1 MDLELPA
8 APLLDARRY
17 QVAIRRLADSLGYGS
32 DHSIFKGSGSEYEQ
46 SRPYQPGDAVKSI
59 DWRVTARVGKV
70 HVKEYEA
77 PRRIPAWMLVD
88 TSASM
93 TTGSR
98 QPTKYETAVG
108 IAGGLALAC
117 LDRASP
123 VGCLGVGGRSLLVRP
138 SLSRL
143 SVLGWLHKLRR
154 HRLDEPTAIGPAA
167 ALLEPLLA
175 ERSLIFILSDL
186 HDPDAVTGLTRLA
199 ARHDL
204 CAIVLRDPAER
215 GLRAGF
221 IRGREA
227 ETGRSITTRGRLH
240 PGLAEERLAALTLA
254 RIDGLVVD
262 TDRPYA
268 AQLRLLLARRRRL
281 DARGL

>member
-1 MDLELPA
+1 M
-8 APLLDARRY
+8 
-17 QVAIRRLADSLGYGS
+17 
-32 DHSIFKGSGSEYEQ
+32 
-46 SRPYQPGDAVKSI
+46 
-59 DWRVTARVGKV
+59 
-70 HVKEYEA
+70 
-77 PRRIPAWMLVD
+77 
-88 TSASM
+88 
-93 TTGSR
+93 
-98 QPTKYETAVG
+98 
-108 IAGGLALAC
+108 
-117 LDRASP
+117 
-123 VGCLGVGGRSLLVRP
+123 
-138 SLSRL
+138 
-143 SVLGWLHKLRR
+143 
-154 HRLDEPTAIGPAA
+154 
-167 ALLEPLLA
+167 LA